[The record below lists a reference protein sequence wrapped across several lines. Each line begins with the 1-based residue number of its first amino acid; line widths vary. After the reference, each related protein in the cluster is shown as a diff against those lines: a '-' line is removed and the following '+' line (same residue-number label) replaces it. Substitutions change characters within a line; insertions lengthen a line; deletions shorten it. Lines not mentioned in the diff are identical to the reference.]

1 MRRSAPAALLFIVGL
16 LILLDLLV
24 ANPGLEALTGGIL
37 EVVVILF
44 ATAALLGGGTLLVR
58 HARGL
63 LDPDGDRVGSVF
75 VLAGMAIV
83 LVPGLLAPEGA
94 ASPVVRWVVGALL
107 VPIAASL
114 LALTTVFL
122 FPAARRGM
130 QVRSRENAVLLL
142 ATMVTIVLLLPLG
155 GPAGDALAGA
165 AAWLLRVPVGGVF
178 AGMLIG
184 MALAT
189 AVASARVLF
198 GLGTDD

>member
-1 MRRSAPAALLFIVGL
+1 MRRSAPAALLLVVGL
-16 LILLDLLV
+16 LLLLDLLV
-24 ANPGLEALTGGIL
+24 ANPGLEAFAGGIL
-37 EVVVILF
+37 EIVVILF
-44 ATAALLGGGTLLVR
+44 ATAALLGGGALVAR

-63 LDPDGDRVGSVF
+63 VDPDGDRMGSAL

-114 LALTTVFL
+114 LALTAVFL
-122 FPAARRGM
+122 LPAARRGM
-130 QVRSRENAVLLL
+130 QVRSHENAVLLL
-142 ATMVTIVLLLPLG
+142 ATMVTIVLLLPFG

-178 AGMLIG
+178 AGLLIG
-184 MALAT
+184 VALAT
-189 AVASARVLF
+189 AVSAARVLF